1 MESASILDLH
11 GILRVQGKRLRQD
24 DVDEGCEKARNNR
37 TNTQIAIWHAV
48 LPACR
53 TTARC
58 GKFLAC
64 IDKYHRTTEDI
75 MAKKTVKAAKKA
87 APKAPAKKAVAKKA
101 APKAAKA
108 TKVAKAVK
116 AAPAAPKAIKVTAV
130 AGKAITASALLN
142 VIAEHIGVSRAEA
155 KRFVESYTDIL
166 KAHVLKGVK
175 VKIGDIGMLLVR
187 ARKARMGR
195 NPQTG
200 EPVKIKASKKLA
212 FRQSATMRDV
222 MKK

>member
-1 MESASILDLH
+1 VCDDLL
-11 GILRVQGKRLRQD
+11 GGAKQAIIA
-24 DVDEGCEKARNNR
+24 CKAAQKSLCIQFLSTAQWRN
-37 TNTQIAIWHAV
+37 
-48 LPACR
+48 P
-53 TTARC
+53 
-58 GKFLAC
+58 
-64 IDKYHRTTEDI
+64 
-75 MAKKTVKAAKKA
+75 MAKKAVKAAKAAKPAKKAAKKA
-87 APKAPAKKAVAKKA
+87 AAPKKAAKAAK

-108 TKVAKAVK
+108 
-116 AAPAAPKAIKVTAV
+116 APVAPKTVKVTAP

-142 VIAEHIGVSRAEA
+142 VIAEHIGISRAEA
-155 KRFVESYTDIL
+155 KRFVESYTDIV
-166 KAHVLKGVK
+166 KAHVMKGVK

-212 FRQSATMRDV
+212 FRQSATMRDA